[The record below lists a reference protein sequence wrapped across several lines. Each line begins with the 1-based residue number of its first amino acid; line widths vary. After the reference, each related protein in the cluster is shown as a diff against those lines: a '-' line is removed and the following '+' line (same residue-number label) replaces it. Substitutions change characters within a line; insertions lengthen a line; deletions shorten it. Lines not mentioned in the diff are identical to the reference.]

1 MSAQV
6 ILNAR
11 PETESAN
18 GTGKRYA
25 HFVDRRKLTDAIVF
39 GREMTAIC
47 GTKFIPSRAPEK
59 FPVCEQCRAVW
70 ETLT

>member
-25 HFVDRRKLTDAIVF
+25 HFVDWRKLTDAIVLRP
-39 GREMTAIC
+39 GDDRDP
-47 GTKFIPSRAPEK
+47 GTKFVPSRAPEK